1 MGQSIP
7 EKIQHVIGPLP
18 GQREAR
24 AFSAFALIGGLVAC
38 GLSLYYGFRGETF
51 MGRPMGSDFVQFY
64 SAGKLLNQHQP
75 AVIYDIP
82 AFTKLQHEV
91 VPEMAPTQMLVFGY
105 PPVVSELF
113 RPFALLP
120 YRWAYC
126 AWLLFSLTLY
136 ASSLWLLFRTLLR
149 ESYRRTAFLLALSAP
164 MYTLETWIGGQLS
177 VIGFFA
183 VVLFL
188 CCFEKR
194 WPVVAGLALGLATY
208 KPSLVAIPAAVMLLG
223 GCWRMLAG
231 LSAGSA
237 VMLLGSMA
245 TAGVDGLW
253 LWILRLRVFS
263 AYAISNEPIL
273 RRTKYVDLNSFFTV
287 LLGAS
292 SVERGIAML
301 ATSAAFLILA
311 WHWWRS
317 RHQEAHEVQ
326 RYLWAA
332 TLSWTMMINIYVP
345 VYDTIVLVPAA
356 ALMACSLAGADQ
368 RQRAGLQVWLIIL
381 WLVPWLTQSW
391 ADYLRLQIL
400 TVVLAGFG
408 YWALALGRAGSVSR
422 ISLPRETAFQ
432 DAA

>member
-1 MGQSIP
+1 MERSIA
-7 EKIQHVIGPLP
+7 EKIQRLIGPLP

-24 AFSAFALIGGLVAC
+24 AFSTFALIGGLVAC

-51 MGRPMGSDFVQFY
+51 MGRPMGSDFVEFY
-64 SAGKLLNQHQP
+64 VAGKLANQHRP
-75 AVIYDIP
+75 ARIYDIP
-82 AFTKLQHEV
+82 EFSRLQHEA
-91 VPEMAPTQMLVFGY
+91 VPEMAATQMHVFGY
-105 PPVVSELF
+105 PPLVSVLF

-136 ASSLWLLFRTLLR
+136 ASSLWLLLRTLLR
-149 ESYRRTAFLLALSAP
+149 PSHRPTAFLLALSAP

-194 WPVVAGLALGLATY
+194 WPLAAGLALGLATY
-208 KPSLVAIPAAVMLLG
+208 KPSLVAIPALAMLLG

-231 LSAGSA
+231 LSASSA
-237 VMLLGSMA
+237 LMILGSLA
-245 TAGVDGLW
+245 TAGVNGFR

-263 AYAISNEPIL
+263 LYATSNEAIL

-292 SVERGIAML
+292 SVERAL
-301 ATSAAFLILA
+301 ATVATSAAFLILA
-311 WHWWRS
+311 WNWWRA
-317 RHQEAHEVQ
+317 RHQAHDVQ
-326 RYLWAA
+326 RSLWAA
-332 TLSWTMMINIYVP
+332 TLTWTMLINIYVP
-345 VYDTIVLVPAA
+345 VYDTILLVPAA
-356 ALMACSLAGADQ
+356 ALMARSLAGRGQ
-368 RQRAGLQVWLIIL
+368 REQMSLQVWLIAL

-400 TVVLAGFG
+400 TLVLAGFG
-408 YWALALGRAGSVSR
+408 YWALTLVRAASSFRVSV
-422 ISLPRETAFQ
+422 PREDAFE